1 MLYLFKALVF
11 EANFKLN
18 CMKIAII
25 GYGYWGPNL
34 VRNFNNTPDCEVS
47 YVVDKDPERLKKA
60 KETYNQIQTE
70 EHYQVVLND
79 ASVDAVVI
87 ATPVFSHHEI
97 AKQALLKGKNVMLE
111 KPMTS
116 SVAEAK
122 ELIDLAL
129 EKNKVLMVDHTYLYN
144 PAVEK
149 IKEIVD
155 SGILGS
161 IKYIDSTRINLGLF
175 QTDVNVLWDLAPHD
189 ISICNFLMNDRP
201 HSIQAVGV
209 SHTDSDLE
217 NIAYLTLFYSDNRI
231 AHFNCSWVS
240 PVKIRQM
247 LIGGDQKMIV
257 FNDLEMTEKIRVYD
271 KGYEVLPNSHR
282 SHLLVDYRIGDIMIP
297 KVGQREALAGVAV
310 DFVSAIKNGQSP
322 LSDYQSGLDVVAIL
336 EAAQQSIKSKGKRI
350 EL

>member
-1 MLYLFKALVF
+1 MIKVAVV
-11 EANFKLN
+11 
-18 CMKIAII
+18 

-34 VRNFNNTPDCEVS
+34 VRNFSNTEGCEVA
-47 YVVDKDPERLKKA
+47 YVFDLSASQLERVRKAYPSIHTTDDYSKILK
-60 KETYNQIQTE
+60 
-70 EHYQVVLND
+70 D

-87 ATPVFSHHEI
+87 ATPVFSHFGL
-97 AKQALLKGKNVMLE
+97 AKDALEHGKHVLLE
-111 KPMTS
+111 KPMTA
-116 SVAEAK
+116 SVAEAQ
-122 ELIDLAL
+122 ELVELAL
-129 EKNKVLMVDHTYLYN
+129 AKEKVLMVDHTYLYN

-155 SGILGS
+155 AGTLGH

-189 ISICNFLMNDRP
+189 ISICNYLMNDQP
-201 HSIQAVGV
+201 KAIQAIGV

-257 FNDLEMTEKIRVYD
+257 YNDLETTEKIRVYD
-271 KGYEVLPNSHR
+271 KGYSVLPKDERNR
-282 SHLLVDYRIGDIMIP
+282 LLVDYRVGDVLIP
-297 KVGQREALAGVAV
+297 KVKQKEALAGMAE
-310 DFVSAIKNGQSP
+310 DFCKAIREGGRP
-322 LSDYQSGLDVVAIL
+322 LSDFHSGLQVVSIL
-336 EAAQQSIKSKGKRI
+336 EAAGLSMKSNNSII
-350 EL
+350 ELNTFDYA